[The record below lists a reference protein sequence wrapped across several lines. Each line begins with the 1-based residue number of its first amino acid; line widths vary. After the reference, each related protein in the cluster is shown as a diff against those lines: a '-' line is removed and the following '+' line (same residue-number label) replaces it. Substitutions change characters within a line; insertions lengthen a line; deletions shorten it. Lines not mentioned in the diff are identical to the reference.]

1 MAEQEFPV
9 VTEEESEPRQSW
21 HPPQLERA
29 DINFDTAGKPGSGND
44 GLSVTAPS

>member
-21 HPPQLERA
+21 HPPQLELA
-29 DINFDTAGKPGSGND
+29 DINFDTATKPGSVHDAFGAT
-44 GLSVTAPS
+44 G